1 MLKWKIEEEKQG
13 SKLSITINVD
23 NVLTVS
29 FKKSIDIERTKKKK
43 QEIGKVCKLRRK
55 KSNLD
60 QELDVERCKSMQ
72 ILSYLVDFE
81 KCYRVTC

>member
-29 FKKSIDIERTKKKK
+29 FQKSIDIERTKKKTRNRESLQTAPEK
-43 QEIGKVCKLRRK
+43 IEFISRIGCGA
-55 KSNLD
+55 
-60 QELDVERCKSMQ
+60 MQ
-72 ILSYLVDFE
+72 KYADLIISCRF
-81 KCYRVTC
+81 